1 MKPFKIVLFLLAFG
15 LTSLSFCQ
23 DVFTTKTGEKYHQE
37 SCRYLSKS
45 KYRVDLKDAIQYGYD
60 PCSVCKPPTR
70 TSSGNR
76 QASNFSSNQS
86 SSRASIAQ
94 AQLRSVLV
102 ELKQAIGVN
111 GKQQIPTEGVISI
124 NIYFIKENRKL
135 FKYYSNS
142 FV

>member
-76 QASNFSSNQS
+76 QASHFSSNQS
-86 SSRASIAQ
+86 SSRASNSSSSATQCTGKTQ
-94 AQLRSVLV
+94 AGNRCKRTTKNS
-102 ELKQAIGVN
+102 N
-111 GKQQIPTEGVISI
+111 GRCYQH
-124 NIYFIKENRKL
+124 
-135 FKYYSNS
+135 
-142 FV
+142 